1 MNTKAQRMIAVLVL
15 AAAAAFAG
23 GLYLLQS
30 AWRDCAAMD
39 SSNQILLQENKEL
52 KEQLKQIPILIQDDS
67 SPGNSD
73 PASPSLSQAEEVTR
87 GFLDIFYAQS
97 QSGSPMEKWEAYKT
111 YMTEELAQKYK
122 PKEDAPSGA
131 GDSSVSPD
139 TTWTSSCE
147 VQRIYSKADDTGAET
162 FSVVLNHTNV
172 KNDKNQQSGG
182 FVILAKCHL
191 SLVGQDWKIDQIV
204 TVNTDISPY
213 QFAS

>member
-1 MNTKAQRMIAVLVL
+1 MNTKAQRMIAVLIL
-15 AAAAAFAG
+15 ATAAAFAG

-52 KEQLKQIPILIQDDS
+52 KEQLKQIPILIQDDF

-73 PASPSLSQAEEVTR
+73 PASPSLSQAEEVTQE
-87 GFLDIFYAQS
+87 FLNIFYAQS

-111 YMTEELAQKYK
+111 CMTEELAQKYK
-122 PKEDAPSGA
+122 PKEDAPSGSD
-131 GDSSVSPD
+131 GSSVPSN
-139 TTWTSSCE
+139 TIWTSSCE
-147 VQRIYSKADDTGAET
+147 VQRIYSKTDDTGAET
-162 FSVVLNHTNV
+162 FSVVLNHTNI

-182 FVILAKCHL
+182 LVILVKCHL
-191 SLVGQDWKIDQIV
+191 SLVGQDWKIDRII

-213 QFAS
+213 VLA